1 MVDFIMSKFASS
13 IMYEYRVLKLFNNT
27 RGSIYKSATQR
38 LLISY
43 PSIFAALIVGKVTFN
58 S

>member
-1 MVDFIMSKFASS
+1 
-13 IMYEYRVLKLFNNT
+13 MYEYRVLKLFNNT